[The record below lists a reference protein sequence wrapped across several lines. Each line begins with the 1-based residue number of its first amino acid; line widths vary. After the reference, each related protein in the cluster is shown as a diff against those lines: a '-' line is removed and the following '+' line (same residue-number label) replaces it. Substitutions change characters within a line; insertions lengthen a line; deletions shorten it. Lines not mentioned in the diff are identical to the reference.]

1 MQGCISDPCPRRQ
14 DLLECGA
21 LSERWVL
28 PPSPSQCWAAARGH
42 GAALGTWVPCFQSSP
57 GAARSWLLW
66 ELAAHP
72 TRPAAMLCAASDRHG
87 FSFPLP
93 NPYYQFFPS
102 VSGTNAARGRLCS
115 PHALLEVQITAGSLW
130 SCDRPPRLS
139 ELNPSPPALPPLPAQ
154 ANFYLVAMLSCSK
167 SPSRCSY
174 SLARGFLLGK
184 SLLLT

>member
-1 MQGCISDPCPRRQ
+1 MPC
-14 DLLECGA
+14 
-21 LSERWVL
+21 
-28 PPSPSQCWAAARGH
+28 
-42 GAALGTWVPCFQSSP
+42 
-57 GAARSWLLW
+57 
-66 ELAAHP
+66 
-72 TRPAAMLCAASDRHG
+72 
-87 FSFPLP
+87 
-93 NPYYQFFPS
+93 
-102 VSGTNAARGRLCS
+102 TNAARGRLCS
-115 PHALLEVQITAGSLW
+115 PHALLEVQIRAGSLW